1 MGLTRRY
8 RHMNWTATP
17 DLEPDAPPT
26 LHIFQCNGENEQ
38 GVLCGQQSAAGE
50 DFEAARGWSFQHLQ
64 ANPDHRSYSHV
75 LSRPWRMIPEIEPDP
90 EPIVPLSGPAR
101 G

>member
-38 GVLCGQQSAAGE
+38 GVLCGQQSAA
-50 DFEAARGWSFQHLQ
+50 ART
-64 ANPDHRSYSHV
+64 
-75 LSRPWRMIPEIEPDP
+75 SRP
-90 EPIVPLSGPAR
+90 PAAGRSSTSRRTRTTAATAMSCPGR
-101 G
+101 GG